1 MNRCL
6 RFVFAFI
13 LLISLLMQFS
23 ASQTIDIP
31 PPSPTASGGGGGGSR
46 QIDFDRIFKAL
57 QEGKQ
62 QKPQKFEE
70 MKKLLYI
77 EPFITKE
84 YSKTLVLDLDFKGNK
99 TLDRNQEFVISA
111 YIENNNP
118 IEIRRA
124 LFLHLEALEPGEKAF
139 RQVNSV
145 PQIIQVNEYEDLGG
159 GRNFTY
165 RAFPELTDFK
175 YLKEVGPAVLRLK
188 ATDGQ
193 YTWTSKNTSLEI
205 TNRPP
210 VLSNLSIEASR
221 PTRYN
226 DPINYVADVFDED
239 QDAVNVSLH
248 ILDVTGRERRNA
260 TQIANSGE
268 RINFVASQYGFFD
281 KEDAGKNFSY
291 YYSFGD
297 GINVSTTDIENG
309 PNLKK
314 STTLWVGRPAVIPE
328 ERNQYW
334 WQYYNFS
341 LVMKNQEPEDAKVQV
356 TLYTD
361 TKSHPWKAVST
372 QEVILSGEQRTVFFN
387 VRPFDVLDV
396 NQPFR
401 YKFVY
406 SEYDQNLKDNI
417 EQSGQGL
424 LNAKLVRYDTVSA
437 IGLGNIA
444 IVLLF
449 AFLLSILVER
459 RFFR

>member
-6 RFVFAFI
+6 RFAFVFI

-31 PPSPTASGGGGGGSR
+31 PPSPTAGGGGGGGSR

-84 YSKTLVLDLDFKGNK
+84 YSKTMALDLDFKGNK
-99 TLDRNQEFVISA
+99 TLDRNQEFVVRA

-118 IEIRRA
+118 IEIRRV
-124 LFLHLEALEPGEKAF
+124 LFLNLEALEPEEKAF

-145 PQIIQVNEYEDLGG
+145 PQIIQVNEYELSTG

-175 YLKEVGPAVLRLK
+175 YLKEVGPVILRLK

-193 YTWTSKNTSLEI
+193 YTWTSKNSSLEI

-210 VLSNLSIEASR
+210 VLSNLSIEAPR

-226 DPINYVADVFDED
+226 DPINYVANAFDAD
-239 QDAVNVSLH
+239 QDVVNVSLH

-260 TQIANSGE
+260 NSDSKF
-268 RINFVASQYGFFD
+268 RR
-281 KEDAGKNFSY
+281 ED
-291 YYSFGD
+291 
-297 GINVSTTDIENG
+297 
-309 PNLKK
+309 
-314 STTLWVGRPAVIPE
+314 
-328 ERNQYW
+328 
-334 WQYYNFS
+334 
-341 LVMKNQEPEDAKVQV
+341 
-356 TLYTD
+356 
-361 TKSHPWKAVST
+361 
-372 QEVILSGEQRTVFFN
+372 
-387 VRPFDVLDV
+387 
-396 NQPFR
+396 
-401 YKFVY
+401 
-406 SEYDQNLKDNI
+406 
-417 EQSGQGL
+417 
-424 LNAKLVRYDTVSA
+424 
-437 IGLGNIA
+437 
-444 IVLLF
+444 
-449 AFLLSILVER
+449 
-459 RFFR
+459 